1 MNIAY
6 LDCFSGISGDMLLGA
21 LVDAGLPAAELHAL
35 VPGLGLTGCRL
46 EIGRAGES
54 SLHATRVQVLVDGP
68 QPPRH
73 LAEIET
79 ILNAATLAPPVRDK
93 SLAVF
98 RRLAEAEAE
107 VHGCAMDAVHFH
119 EVGAADALIDIVGAV
134 HGLQQLAIDK
144 LYCSPLPMPRGWTVC
159 AHGPLPLPAP
169 ATCALLRGVPV
180 YGEEI
185 DQELVTPTGAA
196 LVHTLADGFG
206 PLPPMQLTRTGYG
219 AGNRKRSDGRPNLL
233 RLHLGEAFAP
243 AEAQQVEVIETALDD
258 WSPETW
264 PHVADRLLQ
273 AGALDV
279 ILLPVQ
285 MKKGRPGF
293 LIRVISA
300 PAEAEAVKTVL
311 LSETSAIGLRFH
323 REQRRTLPREIVT
336 LQTGWGPVQCKKI
349 MTPAG
354 PMITPEYE
362 ECRRLAL
369 AHGVPIRQV
378 YAEISRNAG
387 TPPIKPWTV

>member
-21 LVDAGLPAAELHAL
+21 LLDAGLPEGELHA
-35 VPGLGLTGCRL
+35 VADDLGLTGCRL
-46 EIGRAGES
+46 EITKTTES
-54 SLHATRVQVLVDGP
+54 PLQATRVRVLVDTP
-68 QPPRH
+68 QPARH
-73 LAEIET
+73 LPEIEA
-79 ILNAATLAPPVRDK
+79 ILNAGHLAPVVREK

-107 VHGCAMDAVHFH
+107 VHGCAIAEVHFH

-134 HGLQQLAIDK
+134 RGLHLLAINK
-144 LYCSPLPMPRGWTVC
+144 LFCSPLPMPRGWTAC
-159 AHGPLPLPAP
+159 AHGQLPLPAP
-169 ATCALLRGVPV
+169 ATCVLLRGVPV

-196 LVHTLADGFG
+196 LVRTLAEGFG
-206 PLPPMQLTRTGYG
+206 PLPPMLLARTGYG
-219 AGNRKRSDGRPNLL
+219 AGNRARSDGRPNLL
-233 RLHLGEAFAP
+233 RLHLGEPFAP

-264 PHVADRLLQ
+264 PHVAEKLLR

-279 ILLPVQ
+279 LLLPVQ

-293 LIRVISA
+293 LVRVVSA
-300 PAEAEAVKTVL
+300 DATSETIKNIL
-311 LSETSAIGLRFH
+311 LSETSAIGLRYH
-323 REQRRTLPREIVT
+323 SEQRRTLPRETVT
-336 LQTGWGPVQCKKI
+336 LQTRWGAVRGKKI
-349 MTPAG
+349 LTPTG
-354 PMITPEYE
+354 IVITPEYE

-369 AHGVPIRQV
+369 AHGVPIRRIYEEV
-378 YAEISRNAG
+378 GRLAG
-387 TPPIKPWTV
+387 TSTVT